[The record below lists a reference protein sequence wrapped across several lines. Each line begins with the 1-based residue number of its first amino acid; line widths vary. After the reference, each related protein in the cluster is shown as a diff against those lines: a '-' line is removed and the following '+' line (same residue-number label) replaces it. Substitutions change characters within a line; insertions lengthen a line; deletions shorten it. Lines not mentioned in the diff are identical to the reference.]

1 MLYYYPY
8 ASFDF
13 LLGEDGLYFIEANAV
28 SAGLYYTEMLA
39 KHVARRRPDLRD
51 NLIGL
56 TIMEDFIEL
65 CSNYHLWLTEKRLRT
80 LGISVPDNWKSYL
93 GIERIELKQ
102 TAEKMGFKAVFI
114 RKKSSAIIGSTL
126 VSFEEGGE
134 VIPDLV
140 VRRTFK
146 FPIGIKQPV
155 INPSEA
161 GIVTGSKW
169 RTYKAVKEVTKMIPE
184 LKQPETH
191 LVKSFDELEEASSSI
206 ISRGKEVVIKPSNEF
221 GGRGITI
228 IRNFND
234 LKILRNNIDF
244 TKPYVV
250 QERVRTYP
258 IRFED
263 GKVYPFDM
271 RVYALNG
278 RIAGA
283 QIRRSSSEDKIV
295 TNISA
300 GGHLAPLLLDGDDIE
315 SVPIGRTEFRFPNR
329 VIIVDGV
336 GVILDRRT
344 SELLRRASMLISSE
358 IEKAVREKVL
368 AKKAEGVHEKSSSHD
383 YSNIVDQLQ

>member
-65 CSNYHLWLTEKRLRT
+65 CSDYYLWLTGKRLRT

-93 GIERIELKQ
+93 GIERIELKR

-126 VSFEEGGE
+126 VSFEEGSE

-184 LKQPETH
+184 LKQPDTY

-206 ISRGKEVVIKPSNEF
+206 IGRGKEVVIKPSNEF

-250 QERVRTYP
+250 QERVKTYSM
-258 IRFED
+258 RFED
-263 GKVYPFDM
+263 RKIYSFDM

-300 GGHLAPLLLDGDDIE
+300 GGHLAPLLLDGDEIG
-315 SVPIGRTEFRFPNR
+315 SVPIGRTEFRFPGR
-329 VIIVDGV
+329 IIIVDGV
-336 GVILDRRT
+336 GIILDRRT
-344 SELLRRASMLISSE
+344 SELLRRALMLISSE
-358 IEKAVREKVL
+358 IEKAVRKKVL
-368 AKKAEGVHEKSSSHD
+368 AKEVKGVHEKSSSHD
-383 YSNIVDQLQ
+383 YRNIVDQLQ

>member
-39 KHVARRRPDLRD
+39 KHVARRRPDLMD

-65 CSNYHLWLTEKRLRT
+65 CSNYHLWLTGKRLRT

-126 VSFEEGGE
+126 VSFEEGVE
-134 VIPDLV
+134 IIPDLV

-169 RTYKAVKEVTKMIPE
+169 RTYKAVKEVIKMIPE

-244 TKPYVV
+244 TKPYIV

-368 AKKAEGVHEKSSSHD
+368 AKKAEGVHEKNSSHD